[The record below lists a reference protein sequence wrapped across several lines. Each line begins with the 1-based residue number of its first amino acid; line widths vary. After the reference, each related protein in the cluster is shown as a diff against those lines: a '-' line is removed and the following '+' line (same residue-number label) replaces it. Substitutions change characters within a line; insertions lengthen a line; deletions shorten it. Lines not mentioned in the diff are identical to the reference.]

1 MDQHRVP
8 HHSAARHRVHVC
20 SHVLPQCCK
29 GARTALAEV
38 RPVVDLQV
46 ESAVQRRRH
55 KANHVRRNRMM
66 KLSKTTTVACA
77 SEARPTRRNAT
88 ASVASG
94 RRQAML
100 SAGASAVVLL
110 QSTRREAL
118 ADAAPRGFKPVKDTA
133 DGYAFLYPV
142 GWQEV
147 SVTGEDVVYKDV
159 IEPLESVSVNIIPTE
174 QSSVRDLG
182 TKEQVA
188 EAMVQKVL
196 TPPGQKSKVLDVKEK
211 QDSNGKTYYTFEYAS
226 QGPTYI
232 RRALT
237 TVAISN
243 GKFYTLTT
251 GANDRRWNKMES
263 RLKTVADSFN
273 LLY

>member
-1 MDQHRVP
+1 
-8 HHSAARHRVHVC
+8 
-20 SHVLPQCCK
+20 
-29 GARTALAEV
+29 
-38 RPVVDLQV
+38 
-46 ESAVQRRRH
+46 
-55 KANHVRRNRMM
+55 MM

-77 SEARPTRRNAT
+77 SESRTVRRNA
-88 ASVASG
+88 VAPVAAG

-100 SAGASAVVLL
+100 GTAASTAVLL
-110 QSTRREAL
+110 QSSRREAR
-118 ADAAPRGFKPVKDTA
+118 ADGVPRGFKPVKDTG

-147 SVTGEDVVYKDV
+147 SVKGEDIVFKDV

-174 QSSVRDLG
+174 QASVSDLG

-196 TPPGQKSKVLDVKEK
+196 TPPGQKSKILDVTEK
-211 QDSNGKTYYTFEYAS
+211 KDDNGKAYYTFEYAS

-263 RLKTVADSFN
+263 RLRTVANSFT

>member
-1 MDQHRVP
+1 
-8 HHSAARHRVHVC
+8 
-20 SHVLPQCCK
+20 
-29 GARTALAEV
+29 
-38 RPVVDLQV
+38 
-46 ESAVQRRRH
+46 
-55 KANHVRRNRMM
+55 M

-77 SEARPTRRNAT
+77 NEARSTRRNAI

-100 SAGASAVVLL
+100 GAAASTVVLL
-110 QSTRREAL
+110 QSSRRQAL
-118 ADAAPRGFKPVKDTA
+118 ADGVPRGFKPVKDTA

-147 SVTGEDVVYKDV
+147 SVKGEDVVYKDV

-196 TPPGQKSKVLDVKEK
+196 TPPGQKSKVLDVNEK
-211 QDSNGKTYYTFEYAS
+211 QDGNGKTYYTFEYAS

-251 GANDRRWNKMES
+251 GANDRRW
-263 RLKTVADSFN
+263 
-273 LLY
+273 